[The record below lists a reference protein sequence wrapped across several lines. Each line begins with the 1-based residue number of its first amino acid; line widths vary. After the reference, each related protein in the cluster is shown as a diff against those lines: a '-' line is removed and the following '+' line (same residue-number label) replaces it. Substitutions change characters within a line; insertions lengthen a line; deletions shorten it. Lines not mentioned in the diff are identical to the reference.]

1 MSDNTN
7 QTEEVQSQEVTGRSV
22 FVVNNNAL
30 GIQVSPALL
39 VNGKEV
45 LPTKTVIFPNLEYA
59 LIQIDELRRLVV
71 RQFEMAAQVGN
82 QVLANQIQTKVEQPA
97 VVAEPSKAD

>member
-1 MSDNTN
+1 MSDETN
-7 QTEEVQSQEVTGRSV
+7 QNEETQSQEVTGRSV

-39 VNGKEV
+39 VNEKEV
-45 LPTKTVIFPNLEYA
+45 LPTQTVIFPNLEYA

-82 QVLANQIQTKVEQPA
+82 QVLANQMQTKVDQPA
-97 VVAEPSKAD
+97 ASADSSTTD